1 MVGYIG
7 LFIWIIFSIIGISQN
22 YTHYSTA
29 DWIVILFIL
38 FVPCFAVFKYK
49 SRKAKTTAQKNR
61 EITQVLDEQRQSLLN
76 LLDNYSTHVIS
87 SPSIMLKKN
96 ELAYL
101 EQTATLLIT
110 QNKMIG
116 STGRSSGSSI
126 RIAKGV
132 YLRSG
137 GSGSQRIY
145 KDVTTQYSGL
155 LSITNQRISFMHPQK
170 AFEISLEKLTNMSST
185 CDELV
190 LQQSNKSYVLDL
202 SNADII
208 EQLIRKLYAK

>member
-1 MVGYIG
+1 MLGYIG
-7 LFIWIIFSIIGISQN
+7 IAIWIIFSVFGISQN

-38 FVPCFAVFKYK
+38 FVPCFAVLKYK
-49 SRKAKTTAQKNR
+49 SWKAKTTTQKNR
-61 EITQVLDEQRQSLLN
+61 EITQVLDERRQSLLD

-96 ELAYL
+96 ELAYF

-137 GSGSQRIY
+137 GSGSRRIY
-145 KDVTTQYSGL
+145 KDVTTQYPGL
-155 LSITNQRISFMHPQK
+155 LSITNQRISFMHTQK
-170 AFEISLEKLTNMSST
+170 AFEIPLEKLTNMSST
-185 CDELV
+185 CNTLV
-190 LQQSNKSYVLDL
+190 LQQ
-202 SNADII
+202 
-208 EQLIRKLYAK
+208 

>member
-1 MVGYIG
+1 MLGYIG
-7 LFIWIIFSIIGISQN
+7 IAIWIIFSVFGISQN

-38 FVPCFAVFKYK
+38 FVPCFAVLKYK
-49 SRKAKTTAQKNR
+49 SWKAKTTTQKNR
-61 EITQVLDEQRQSLLN
+61 EITQVLDERRQSLLD

-96 ELAYL
+96 ELAYF

-137 GSGSQRIY
+137 GSGSRRIY
-145 KDVTTQYSGL
+145 KDVTTQYPGL
-155 LSITNQRISFMHPQK
+155 LSITNQRISFMHTQK
-170 AFEISLEKLTNMSST
+170 AFEIPLEKLTNTSST
-185 CDELV
+185 CNTLV

>member
-22 YTHYSTA
+22 YTHYSTT

-38 FVPCFAVFKYK
+38 LVPCFAVFKYK

-101 EQTATLLIT
+101 EQTATLLKNFLAI
-110 QNKMIG
+110 Q
-116 STGRSSGSSI
+116 
-126 RIAKGV
+126 
-132 YLRSG
+132 
-137 GSGSQRIY
+137 
-145 KDVTTQYSGL
+145 
-155 LSITNQRISFMHPQK
+155 
-170 AFEISLEKLTNMSST
+170 
-185 CDELV
+185 
-190 LQQSNKSYVLDL
+190 LDNHFYHCFSPSPHL
-202 SNADII
+202 
-208 EQLIRKLYAK
+208 